1 MVLIRWPAL
10 WYKFL
15 QNFAIVNIDL
25 MSLIGASCIQDYS
38 YYASFGIMVC
48 LPIFI
53 LFLGIVNFHYA
64 SGAMNQRLKNMSEEE
79 KITTEKEAL
88 HRLFELADT
97 DGSGAI
103 DPCELVGILK
113 SLGWNI
119 TVKKAHQVVESL
131 CEIPNK
137 QGLFELTEKQFL
149 NAMLTGTLQKLV
161 AKDRRVEKR
170 RSSIFVNLQSAG
182 RKLLKKDKKGV
193 LSDRNKLIKWT
204 LRNSIVA
211 NSLSGAVQLLM
222 LAHTPVSRKVFQYF
236 NCNMLAG
243 KYLLQADYNVDCNS
257 EDYFAFMPAV
267 LCVLVA
273 FTCAL
278 PCVISYYL
286 WRHRKE
292 LYSTSVYQTI
302 GWLCKCF
309 VFCFLLNML
318 MCCVVD

>member
-119 TVKKAHQVVESL
+119 TVKKSHQVVESL
-131 CEIPNK
+131 SAIPNK
-137 QGLFELTEKQFL
+137 QGLFELTEEQFL

-161 AKDRRVEKR
+161 AKDRRVKKR

-211 NSLSGAVQLLM
+211 NSSSGAMQLLM
-222 LAHTPVSRKVFQYF
+222 FAHTPVSRKVFQYF

-309 VFCFLLNML
+309 VVCILLNML